1 MFLPLRSIPSP
12 GQGSLEAR
20 IEALEGEGVSLRKQ
34 LERENDA
41 LKIKTKVI
49 DDQTDTIKKLK
60 DVSMKVLFARKHEP
74 NRMKKRKRNI
84 VI

>member
-1 MFLPLRSIPSP
+1 MLVLCISMSNSLRSILAQDR
-12 GQGSLEAR
+12 GRLEAR

-60 DVSMKVLFARKHEP
+60 DVSMKDLFARKYEY
-74 NRMKKRKRNI
+74 RML
-84 VI
+84 